1 MSALWSGTGAKSKAP
16 PEHSEPWRPVALIQ
30 VDVESLPREMPSDVT
45 PGARVWVE
53 GFKQGQVV
61 GVMETRAG
69 TDVWPTPELERWAK
83 GFDDL
88 VVTGDHLPD
97 ERLPKASVVV
107 PTICKTPKELVR
119 TVDSL
124 LDMEY
129 PDFEIIVVDN
139 RSAGRRD
146 PLPTFRGGAKVVT
159 SAEPKRGISA
169 ARNHGV
175 AMASGDFVAF
185 TDDDAVADRGWLRAL
200 GTRFVLDDEVDGI
213 GGAVLPLGLDTPAQ
227 LWFEEYYGGFSQS
240 FRAEKLSIRLT
251 RGTDKLFPYAP
262 GRFGAGCNMAFRRST
277 LERLGGFNDLLGT
290 GTPAKGGEDLALF
303 FDLVV
308 SGGTIAFEPGA
319 LVRHSHRRTEQEFMR
334 QVCSYGTGLTAMYT
348 ACVVTDPR
356 HIGAMIRRLPPGLRL
371 LVRPREHRSASGKP
385 SYPRST
391 LVFQLL
397 GMMLGP
403 FAYARSVAKARW
415 FT

>member
-1 MSALWSGTGAKSKAP
+1 
-16 PEHSEPWRPVALIQ
+16 
-30 VDVESLPREMPSDVT
+30 
-45 PGARVWVE
+45 
-53 GFKQGQVV
+53 
-61 GVMETRAG
+61 
-69 TDVWPTPELERWAK
+69 
-83 GFDDL
+83 
-88 VVTGDHLPD
+88 
-97 ERLPKASVVV
+97 
-107 PTICKTPKELVR
+107 
-119 TVDSL
+119 
-124 LDMEY
+124 MEY

-308 SGGTIAFEPGA
+308 SGGTIAFEPAA